1 MQIMSS
7 FLIIFRIA
15 QGKAWSHEMAV
26 TLTQAQ
32 DFPTQTIGGTN
43 RSTGRSAGIHIQTH
57 TTTTGDVLDG
67 RGKESITLQ
76 VLKEAHTVDFDQAMT
91 RL

>member
-1 MQIMSS
+1 MSS

-15 QGKAWSHEMAV
+15 QGKAWSHEMVV

-32 DFPTQTIGGTN
+32 DLPTQTIGGTN
-43 RSTGRSAGIHIQTH
+43 RSTRRSAGIHIQTH
-57 TTTTGDVLDG
+57 TITTTGDDVLDG
-67 RGKESITLQ
+67 RSKESITLQ